1 MFQKLRALNILSPI
15 ERKMS
20 NPPLRTL
27 DYSQHCAYCSDSTGH
42 NIEVCWYLKRAI
54 KDLNYTNR
62 IMVESLNGPNINQN
76 QLPRHT
82 ETNILEMMKSCEEFK
97 VPYKPILKEGT
108 SAENSTNVVDLT
120 KMEPLGAKEASEKLR
135 SSNKLI
141 LTVKGTLEDVRE
153 SKKEERFVVPR
164 GLNKPILIVKGSY
177 VTPVII
183 SPVSQLPI
191 EEPNAFPWNYDTSV
205 VTYKGRRSMK
215 K

>member
-1 MFQKLRALNILSPI
+1 MGNWSKDEFTIIGESYASVFQKLRALNILSPI

-120 KMEPLGAKEASEKLR
+120 KMEPLGG
-135 SSNKLI
+135 
-141 LTVKGTLEDVRE
+141 VKKVKVVKQTHPNC
-153 SKKEERFVVPR
+153 ER
-164 GLNKPILIVKGSY
+164 
-177 VTPVII
+177 
-183 SPVSQLPI
+183 
-191 EEPNAFPWNYDTSV
+191 NAWGCSG
-205 VTYKGRRSMK
+205 K
-215 K
+215 